1 MALHQVI
8 RAELGVVWG
17 GSLGVARFRR
27 GRREGIGGVDEVL
40 MPMYTT
46 EFYILILT
54 SVTPLNVTTALFC
67 SQPILRSKTQPYE
80 ICRSA
85 AAEHDVRDSR
95 LA

>member
-46 EFYILILT
+46 EFYYFNLDICDSLE
-54 SVTPLNVTTALFC
+54 C
-67 SQPILRSKTQPYE
+67 DYGPIL
-80 ICRSA
+80 
-85 AAEHDVRDSR
+85 
-95 LA
+95 